1 MSRPDELHI
10 AYVPLDDLVPYERN
24 SKKHP
29 PEQIEQIAASIREF
43 GDCDPIAVWHDADGR
58 PIIVEGHGRLLALQ
72 LLGADVA
79 PVISLDHLTDEQRRA
94 YSHVH
99 NQTTLSSGFDEE
111 MLALDMDELAFD
123 WEEFG
128 FEVPASADPED
139 APEVEVPEDPVTR
152 VNAGEVWR
160 MGDHVLLCADATDP
174 SIVEAIR
181 GLAGGGSVD
190 LLLTD
195 PPYNVAYDRQGECIA
210 NDSFAEDE
218 AYVVFLSSAIANA
231 REVMRPGAPFYIWHA
246 IMQTANVRGAIEHA
260 GLDVRQYLIWAKNT
274 FAIGRQDYQWRHE
287 PCAYGWKEGAAHS
300 WYGGFDKSTIIHDLE
315 RDPKTLKKDEL
326 VEIINRMRVLPS
338 TVLEFAKPTRS
349 PEHPT
354 MKPTALF
361 ARLIANSTKPG
372 DIVLDPFA
380 GSGTTAL
387 AAEHQ
392 GRRSIL
398 VELEPS
404 YCDVILARWEEMTG
418 RTAQR
423 IDGSDH

>member
-1 MSRPDELHI
+1 MSRPDELKI
-10 AYVPLDDLVPYERN
+10 TYVPLADLVPYERN

-139 APEVEVPEDPVTR
+139 APEIEVPEDPVTR

-181 GLAGGGSVD
+181 GLAGGGFSR
-190 LLLTD
+190 
-195 PPYNVAYDRQGECIA
+195 PPSHR
-210 NDSFAEDE
+210 
-218 AYVVFLSSAIANA
+218 
-231 REVMRPGAPFYIWHA
+231 
-246 IMQTANVRGAIEHA
+246 
-260 GLDVRQYLIWAKNT
+260 
-274 FAIGRQDYQWRHE
+274 
-287 PCAYGWKEGAAHS
+287 
-300 WYGGFDKSTIIHDLE
+300 
-315 RDPKTLKKDEL
+315 
-326 VEIINRMRVLPS
+326 S
-338 TVLEFAKPTRS
+338 TV
-349 PEHPT
+349 
-354 MKPTALF
+354 
-361 ARLIANSTKPG
+361 
-372 DIVLDPFA
+372 
-380 GSGTTAL
+380 
-387 AAEHQ
+387 
-392 GRRSIL
+392 
-398 VELEPS
+398 
-404 YCDVILARWEEMTG
+404 
-418 RTAQR
+418 
-423 IDGSDH
+423 